1 MHGDDTRAEILS
13 QPDAW
18 DGVLRDLGARAD
30 ELRGLL
36 SSGQYDTVLFTGC
49 GSTYYLAVAAAA
61 TLQELAEMPARG
73 VPASELW
80 LFPRSAGVQHRR
92 TLLVAL
98 SRSGRTTETVRACEA
113 FRARG
118 WGDILT
124 LSCYPGAPLTTL
136 GTLNLLIPEGQEQ
149 SVAQTRAF
157 SSLYLATVMLASLWA
172 GRVDLLH
179 ELERLPALLRGL
191 LPVFHQC
198 TRELAG
204 RTELDRYYFLGSGGR
219 YGLACELSLKMKE
232 MSLSHSEPFHF
243 MEFRHGPKSMVT
255 PGTLVVGLVSSQARD
270 HERLVLDEMRE
281 LGAKTIAIGEDE
293 ADMRFHS
300 GLSENARNLL
310 YLPAGQLLA
319 FERARA
325 KGLDPDQPAN
335 LTSVITLAGL

>member
-18 DGVLRDLGARAD
+18 AGVLQELGARAD

-61 TLQELAEMPARG
+61 VLQELAEMPARG

-80 LFPRSAGVQHRR
+80 LFPRSAGVQRRR
-92 TLLVAL
+92 TLLIAL

-113 FRARG
+113 FRASG
-118 WGDILT
+118 WGDLVT
-124 LSCYPGAPLTTL
+124 LSCYPGEPLTTL
-136 GTLNLLIPEGQEQ
+136 GTRNLLFPEGQEQ
-149 SVAQTRAF
+149 SLAQTRAF

-179 ELERLPALLRGL
+179 ELQRLPAILRGL
-191 LPVFHQC
+191 LPAFHQ
-198 TRELAG
+198 RARDLAG
-204 RTELDRYYFLGSGGR
+204 RSELDRYYFLGSGAR

-243 MEFRHGPKSMVT
+243 MEFRHGPKAMAT
-255 PGTLVVGLVSSQARD
+255 TGAMIVGLVSGQARD
-270 HERLVLDEMRE
+270 HERAVLDETRG
-281 LGAKTIAIGEDE
+281 LGAEVLAIGEHGTDLSF
-293 ADMRFHS
+293 DS
-300 GLSENARNLL
+300 GISEIARNLL

-335 LTSVITLAGL
+335 LTSVITLTGV